1 MGNKCICLNS
11 QKEPEIDSTQFIDS
25 KSNLQS
31 EEKAQQPTLKSK
43 SKPQTAA
50 HEGHTELFK
59 IILDKLSENNFT
71 AEEISKED
79 FDKVLDS
86 YPQVKRTIEST
97 SNQMSEMDK
106 EKENNSSLTK
116 LPSVHITKKD
126 TNEDSY
132 FEGYSN
138 STGDIEY
145 GSLLTKNGHYYKGNL
160 SNYQFNGKG
169 LYISPNGDYS
179 LGDWENGESKGKGE
193 LVLQNGT
200 KYVGD
205 FVSNMKNGTGKENNE
220 DGSVYEGNYVNNEK
234 DGKGT
239 ITYKDGSVYRGDIV
253 KGEMTGKGEYT
264 WGDGRKYEGDFV
276 NGNLNGKGKIKKSG
290 RN

>member
-11 QKEPEIDSTQFIDS
+11 QKEPEIDSTQLIDS

-31 EEKAQQPTLKSK
+31 EEKAEQPTLKSK
-43 SKPQTAA
+43 RKPQTAA
-50 HEGHTELFK
+50 PEGHTELFK

-169 LYISPNGDYS
+169 LYISTNGDY
-179 LGDWENGESKGKGE
+179 
-193 LVLQNGT
+193 
-200 KYVGD
+200 
-205 FVSNMKNGTGKENNE
+205 
-220 DGSVYEGNYVNNEK
+220 
-234 DGKGT
+234 
-239 ITYKDGSVYRGDIV
+239 
-253 KGEMTGKGEYT
+253 
-264 WGDGRKYEGDFV
+264 
-276 NGNLNGKGKIKKSG
+276 
-290 RN
+290 